1 MNFRLLIFILLGG
14 LSMGCY
20 AAPEGQGKIPEGG
33 SAILTGSVPDTAA
46 ESAVPALDEV
56 FPVLND
62 IPKNMVELQQL
73 PANELPCEV
82 VSRYLLQVKNANR
95 FLKGFEIKYRAF
107 GRFVYNSNVYLI
119 YDMTNGVEHEVYLSL
134 YPKRKSYPLTL
145 KIYEDFHGEGIDF
158 TIDKGKVSLSTYAI
172 GNSEYPVEQNLT
184 YELNSDFTETVVSDW
199 TWAIDQYPTAVFIP
213 LSWQTSLLK
222 K

>member
-46 ESAVPALDEV
+46 ESSVPALDEI

-107 GRFVYNSNVYLI
+107 GRFVYNSNVYLL

-134 YPKRKSYPLTL
+134 YPKKKSYPLTL
-145 KIYEDFHGEGIDF
+145 KIYQDFNGDEIDF
-158 TIDKGKVSLSTYAI
+158 TIDKGNVTLNTYAI
-172 GNSEYPVEQNLT
+172 GSEDPIEQGLT
-184 YELNSDFTETVVSDW
+184 YELNSSFTETAVSDW
-199 TWAIDQYPTAVFIP
+199 TWTTNRYTTTFVDTP